1 MINEDNKYSFGSNQ
15 YKSKIRKPSE
25 EKVNEIANSISNVG
39 LLSPVGL
46 DASKNLI
53 YGMHRLMAFQKLGKK
68 TIPSIIHDSD
78 PKMNELK
85 NSWKIMIE
93 MT

>member
-1 MINEDNKYSFGSNQ
+1 MQITNTPLDQINIKVRF
-15 YKSKIRKPSE
+15 RKPSE

-53 YGMHRLMAFQKLGKK
+53 YGMHRFLAFQKLKK
-68 TIPSIIHDSD
+68 
-78 PKMNELK
+78 
-85 NSWKIMIE
+85 KIKI
-93 MT
+93 